1 MLAQYDLVH
10 MENHISPE
18 DLEEFLNWHH
28 KKHNGTDTS
37 TDDYGSMEP
46 VTDFPESEEV
56 DCFGLGSFASQ
67 LINMRPDTSENI
79 NTHFYFSSRQNPNRV
94 QVFPGDQFGLE
105 WVDFK
110 PNRRTIM
117 IVHGFMS
124 HSNASWVTAM
134 TNAFLQW
141 GDVNVI
147 AVDWSQGGNTW
158 KYWRA
163 VANTRTV
170 GGDVTGFMQQLMKET
185 GANAKDF
192 HFVGHSLGA
201 HIVSYVSYHLGRVSR
216 ITGLDP
222 AQPCFRTNN
231 LVERLDSTDADFV
244 DVIHTNGR
252 LLSKIGFGFPD
263 PTGHADFYP
272 NGGMKQPGCFN
283 TTSSL
288 WARLL
293 PIPVGILQQAVCSH
307 GRAYLLFIE
316 SLVNNNCS
324 FRGHQWNLTYE
335 GVNASIVA
343 ACDRVGACSEMG
355 IRAIG
360 GNGLP
365 RATGAYFVLTTATEP
380 YCPTDW
386 ERRHPQ
392 PELLRDLREGFR
404 LDRSVKAV
412 VTDTY
417 ADPMA
422 TKPPPAK
429 STFFSWWQTSKRPHE
444 FAETF
449 TIADAL
455 PTANRRRRRRTKREY
470 LTFLCISSSI
480 KSTSPSHPKDKDKT
494 TKIRPPVPHSSDEM
508 RNCFHLTPVFCV
520 DVVHKQCEELIT
532 DCSFNHKQFR
542 CCDKFFPVDSE
553 SGPGI
558 SFNSLQH
565 MENDHDKLFNVNQS
579 TGPGVLT
586 FRLLSDAQISIHS
599 PEELSTK
606 LLDNKFKIDVDLNY
620 HNHVD
625 ILFSIVEVENDPLL
639 QFETPNVR
647 GCRYLEEVPNGFMHT
662 YPVYSNGACRLAR
675 NTERSYQQCGCVHP
689 VRDISCEKVKLGVD
703 KGNNDSCLPSCV
715 ESELTIVHTSMRR
728 VPKQAK
734 RGSLINISMIS
745 LPTLRYRKN
754 LLRNDLDLVVTVGGM
769 LGLFFSASVLSLAE
783 AIYLIIRQPNK
794 ELLLFTLSIKL

>member
-1 MLAQYDLVH
+1 MKFLLSFMFCLFLLCANVSAHCPWVTTDEL
-10 MENHISPE
+10 ENHISPE

-316 SLVNNNCS
+316 SLVSNNCS

-360 GNGLP
+360 GSGLP

-429 STFFSWWQTSKRPHE
+429 STFFSW
-444 FAETF
+444 F
-449 TIADAL
+449 
-455 PTANRRRRRRTKREY
+455 
-470 LTFLCISSSI
+470 
-480 KSTSPSHPKDKDKT
+480 
-494 TKIRPPVPHSSDEM
+494 
-508 RNCFHLTPVFCV
+508 
-520 DVVHKQCEELIT
+520 
-532 DCSFNHKQFR
+532 
-542 CCDKFFPVDSE
+542 
-553 SGPGI
+553 
-558 SFNSLQH
+558 
-565 MENDHDKLFNVNQS
+565 
-579 TGPGVLT
+579 
-586 FRLLSDAQISIHS
+586 
-599 PEELSTK
+599 
-606 LLDNKFKIDVDLNY
+606 
-620 HNHVD
+620 
-625 ILFSIVEVENDPLL
+625 
-639 QFETPNVR
+639 
-647 GCRYLEEVPNGFMHT
+647 
-662 YPVYSNGACRLAR
+662 
-675 NTERSYQQCGCVHP
+675 
-689 VRDISCEKVKLGVD
+689 
-703 KGNNDSCLPSCV
+703 
-715 ESELTIVHTSMRR
+715 
-728 VPKQAK
+728 
-734 RGSLINISMIS
+734 
-745 LPTLRYRKN
+745 KN
-754 LLRNDLDLVVTVGGM
+754 LFG
-769 LGLFFSASVLSLAE
+769 
-783 AIYLIIRQPNK
+783 
-794 ELLLFTLSIKL
+794 